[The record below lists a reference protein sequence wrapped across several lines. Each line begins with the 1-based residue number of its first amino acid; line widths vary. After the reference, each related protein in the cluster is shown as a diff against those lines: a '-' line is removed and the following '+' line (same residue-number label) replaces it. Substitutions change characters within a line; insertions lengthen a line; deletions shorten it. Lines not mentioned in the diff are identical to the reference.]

1 MPQLASM
8 GRITFW
14 ALLVYLGFRLGDMAV
29 RDQLANAFTGR
40 LGALFAAELLFGG
53 LAPLLLLSSARARQ
67 HPGMLFLGACL
78 TTMGVVLNRV
88 NVVLFA
94 MQLKG
99 AMPQI
104 APEVYSP
111 TIFEWGISL
120 GLIAATIF
128 LFGVAARLMPV
139 LPKEQAA

>member
-1 MPQLASM
+1 M

-14 ALLVYLGFRLGDMAV
+14 ALLVYLAFRLGDMVV
-29 RDQLANAFTGR
+29 RDQLAHAFSGR
-40 LGALFAAELLFGG
+40 LGALFAVELVLGG
-53 LAPLLLLSSARARQ
+53 LAPLLLLSTARWRER
-67 HPGMLFLGACL
+67 PGTLFLGALL

-94 MQLKG
+94 MQLRG

-104 APEVYSP
+104 APEMYSP

-128 LFGVAARLMPV
+128 LFGLAARLVPV
-139 LPKEQAA
+139 LPAEEQAQPAHS